1 MVRIVWLSTW
11 GSGVRRVAGIT
22 VAVGL
27 GLVVFL
33 ASALALPGP
42 RSFRFTGREQSYVVP
57 RGVTLVMVNALGAVG
72 GPTVTIGQSG
82 LSLTAYLPVT
92 PGEVL
97 FTEVGQPGSNQGG
110 PGFGG
115 GGAAGKDVHE
125 NIVDAGSGGGATD
138 VRTCSEHATRC
149 RGGGSSIGSRLI
161 VAGGGGGSG
170 GVGGGS
176 GNLCGN
182 STGAGSAGASTG
194 GGSQAGTAVRTVSGT
209 VILASHGESAP
220 PATPAGGGS
229 QAAAGSGGMNA
240 NCGSGGNTLPGS
252 VPGSPGTGPTGGAG
266 ATAVATTGGGG
277 GGGGGYFGGGGG
289 ASGQQ
294 VCNSAGCPGSGAGGG
309 GGGGSSFVTA
319 RAILAPGFGPSSA
332 PPSVTYTPQVE
343 IAVPA
348 VRAIYRAGQV
358 IAARWS
364 CVKTIACKGTV
375 ASGRPIVM
383 TPGKHTFTVIAVVSG
398 RPVRSTI
405 SYTVRH

>member
-1 MVRIVWLSTW
+1 MVRIVWPSTG
-11 GSGVRRVAGIT
+11 GSGVRRVAGIA
-22 VAVGL
+22 VVVGL

-42 RSFRFTGREQSYVVP
+42 RSFHFTGREQSYVVP
-57 RGVTLVMVNALGAVG
+57 RGVTLVLVNALGAVG

-92 PGEVL
+92 PGGVL

-110 PGFGG
+110 LGFGG
-115 GGAAGKDVHE
+115 GGAAGKDIHE

-138 VRTCSEHATRC
+138 VRTCSVQAATC
-149 RGGGSSIGSRLI
+149 SGGGSSSSSRLI

-194 GGSQAGTAVRTVSGT
+194 GGSQAGSTVRTAAGT
-209 VILASHGESAP
+209 VIVASHGQSAAP
-220 PATPAGGGS
+220 STPAGGGS
-229 QAAAGSGGMNA
+229 QSAAGGGGRNA
-240 NCGSGGNTLPGS
+240 NCASGGNTLPGS
-252 VPGSPGTGPTGGAG
+252 APGSAGNGPTGGAG
-266 ATAVATTGGGG
+266 ANAVATTGGGG

-294 VCNSAGCPGSGAGGG
+294 ICNSAGCPGSGAGGG
-309 GGGGSSFVTA
+309 GGGGSSFVAA
-319 RAILAPGFGPSSA
+319 RAVLAPGFGPSSA

-343 IAVPA
+343 VDVPA
-348 VRAIYRAGQV
+348 AHATYKAGQV

-364 CVKTIACKGTV
+364 CVNTISCKGTV
-375 ASGRPIVM
+375 ASGRPIAT
-383 TPGKHTFTVIAVVSG
+383 TPGKHSFTVKAVVSG
-398 RPVRSTI
+398 RTVRSTI
-405 SYTVRH
+405 TYTVKR